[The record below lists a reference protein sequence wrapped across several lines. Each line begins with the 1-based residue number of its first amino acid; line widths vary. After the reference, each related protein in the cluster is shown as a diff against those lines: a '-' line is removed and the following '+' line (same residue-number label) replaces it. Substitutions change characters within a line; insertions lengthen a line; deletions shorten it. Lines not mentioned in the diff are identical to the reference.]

1 MRLRGGA
8 EDDNGNIAGIPP
20 PQISLPPQPHCTEHP
35 LLFEIIISDH
45 FATFQTNR
53 SVKKRPT
60 LRRPLLSKLL
70 C

>member
-20 PQISLPPQPHCTEHP
+20 PQISLPPQPLCTEHP
-35 LLFEIIISDH
+35 LIFEIIISDH

-53 SVKKRPT
+53 LEGV
-60 LRRPLLSKLL
+60 
-70 C
+70 CFQNCFAII